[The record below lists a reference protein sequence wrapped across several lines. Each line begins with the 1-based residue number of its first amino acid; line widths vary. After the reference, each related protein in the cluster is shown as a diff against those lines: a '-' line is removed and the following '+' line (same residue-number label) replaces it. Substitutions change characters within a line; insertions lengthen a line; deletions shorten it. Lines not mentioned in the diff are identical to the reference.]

1 MKKATHKTDRK
12 TITNFQ
18 QIINIGPSIS
28 DDLQRLGLS
37 KPIQLANKDP
47 WKLYTQISRIDN
59 QVHDPCVLDCF
70 MSAVDFMDGR
80 PPKKWWKYT
89 PERKRTYGDKIRK
102 FKTEFGRTG

>member
-37 KPIQLANKDP
+37 KPIQLANKNP

-70 MSAVDFMDGR
+70 ISAVDFMNGK

-102 FKTEFGRTG
+102 FKTELGKTR